1 MTPASATSA
10 RAFGLLLKRYR
21 RAAHLTQA
29 QLAER
34 AGFSVTYVSKLERG
48 ARQPQRAT
56 ITLLADALDLSAP
69 ARIALES
76 AIQASGAVQRQRRGD
91 AARGARLPVGG
102 FLGALPSGALV
113 GRERELTMIEEAL
126 A

>member
-34 AGFSVTYVSKLERG
+34 AGFSVTYISKLERG

-56 ITLLADALDLSAP
+56 VLLLADALDLSGDERVAF
-69 ARIALES
+69 ES
-76 AIQASGAVQRQRRGD
+76 AAQTPNGARRRRGGDD
-91 AARGARLPVGG
+91 AEALHLPVGG
-102 FLGALPSGALV
+102 F
-113 GRERELTMIEEAL
+113 
-126 A
+126 